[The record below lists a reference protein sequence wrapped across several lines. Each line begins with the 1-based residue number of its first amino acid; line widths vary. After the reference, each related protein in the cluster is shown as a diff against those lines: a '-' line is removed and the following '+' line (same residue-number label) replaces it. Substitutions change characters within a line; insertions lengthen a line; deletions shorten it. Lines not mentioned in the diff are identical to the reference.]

1 MRKGIAMRHLSALG
15 LALLVVAAPAAPA
28 HSQAPPTCED
38 QLRATRIL
46 AERYQRSRQ
55 RAEVE
60 ASAMIADL
68 AKEVERLRAALEAA
82 KAAPGPKQ

>member
-1 MRKGIAMRHLSALG
+1 MRHALVIAATVA
-15 LALLVVAAPAAPA
+15 ALLLPAAPA
-28 HSQAPPTCED
+28 GTQAPPACED

-68 AKEVERLRAALEAA
+68 AKEIERLRAALEASA
-82 KAAPGPKQ
+82 KAAPEPKQ

>member
-1 MRKGIAMRHLSALG
+1 MRIGG
-15 LALLVVAAPAAPA
+15 VVAVAGLLWLAAPSWPA
-28 HSQAPPTCED
+28 RAQAQQAPSCED

-60 ASAMIADL
+60 ASGMIADL
-68 AKEVERLRAALEAA
+68 LKEVERLRAALEAA
-82 KAAPGPKQ
+82 AKAPKQ

>member
-1 MRKGIAMRHLSALG
+1 MRDLIAVVVAVWILIG
-15 LALLVVAAPAAPA
+15 LAAPAEPQT
-28 HSQAPPTCED
+28 SCED